1 LTPTG
6 SRGIYVRT
14 CRHKED
20 TVVGKRRWIGLLAIS
35 LLVAVGCKSS
45 IGAKTVTRD
54 QFNYAEALREAW
66 KEQMLLNMVGLRYA
80 EAPTFLKV
88 TSVINQYSLEGS
100 VSAAAPPYDLQA
112 AAAPP
117 LGISGR
123 FSDRPTITYMPLSGA
138 EFTRSVLTPI
148 PPHTIM
154 SLIQAGWRADLLIRL
169 TVRAINGVA
178 AAASMGNEAGDSRF
192 LELVR
197 LMGKIQTAGG
207 LSFRIE
213 KRGKDDVAIVMIRGE
228 SSAEI
233 QRDRARIVEILGIDP
248 NLGEYHLVF
257 GRQAS
262 APNEIAMLTR
272 SIIEMLVDLS
282 LWIEVPPEH
291 EASGRTRPTLDRES
305 LEAYGF
311 KPLIR
316 VRSSTDAPESAFVAV
331 RYEGIW
337 FWIDHEDFGSKR
349 TLSFMQLMF
358 SLAESGGGQTAPV
371 VTVQAGGG

>member
-1 LTPTG
+1 MLHRLG
-6 SRGIYVRT
+6 V
-14 CRHKED
+14 
-20 TVVGKRRWIGLLAIS
+20 LALI

-45 IGAKTVTRD
+45 IGAKTIRRD
-54 QFNYAEALREAW
+54 QFDYAEALRDAW

-100 VSAAAPPYDLQA
+100 VSAAAPPYELQA
-112 AAAPP
+112 AAVPP

-123 FSDRPTITYMPLSGA
+123 YSDRPTITYLPLSGA

-148 PPHTIM
+148 PPESIM
-154 SLIQAGWRADLLIRL
+154 SLIQAGWRADLLMRL

-178 AAASMGNEAGDSRF
+178 VAARVGDEVSDSRF
-192 LELVR
+192 FELMS
-197 LMGKIQTAGG
+197 LMGKVQNAGG

-213 KRGKDDVAIVMIRGE
+213 KRGKSDVAIVMIRGE
-228 SSAEI
+228 SSAEVR
-233 QRDRARIVEILGIDP
+233 RDRARIVEILGVDP
-248 NLGEYHLVF
+248 DLGEYRLVF
-257 GRQAS
+257 GRQSS

-272 SIIEMLVDLS
+272 SIIEMLVDLAM
-282 LWIEVPPEH
+282 WIEVPPEH
-291 EASGRTRPTLDRES
+291 TASGRTRPTPDAEHLKEF
-305 LEAYGF
+305 GF
-311 KPLIR
+311 EPLIR
-316 VRSSTDAPESAFVAV
+316 VRSSTEAPKSAFVAV

-337 FWIDHEDFGSKR
+337 FWIDHEDFRSKR

>member
-1 LTPTG
+1 
-6 SRGIYVRT
+6 
-14 CRHKED
+14 
-20 TVVGKRRWIGLLAIS
+20 VVGKRCWIGLLAIS
-35 LLVAVGCKSS
+35 LLVTVGCKSS
-45 IGAKTVTRD
+45 IGAKTVSRD
-54 QFNYAEALREAW
+54 QFNYAEALRDAW

-80 EAPTFLKV
+80 EAPMFLKV

-148 PPHTIM
+148 PPQSIM
-154 SLIQAGWRADLLIRL
+154 SLIQAGWRADLLMRL
-169 TVRAINGVA
+169 TVRAINGVSPA
-178 AAASMGNEAGDSRF
+178 TRVGQARTDERF
-192 LELVR
+192 FELVS
-197 LMGKIQTAGG
+197 LMAKVQSAGG

-213 KRGKDDVAIVMIRGE
+213 KRGKDNVSIVMIRGDVSNE
-228 SSAEI
+228 VRHA
-233 QRDRARIVEILGIDP
+233 RKRIVEILGVEP
-248 NLGEYHLVF
+248 GLGEYHLVF
-257 GRQAS
+257 GQEAS

-272 SIIEMLVDLS
+272 SIIEMLVDLAM
-282 LWIEVPPEH
+282 WIDVPPEH
-291 EASGRTRPTLDRES
+291 VASGRTRATPDVETLE
-305 LEAYGF
+305 EFGF
-311 KPLIR
+311 EPLIR
-316 VRSSTDAPESAFVAV
+316 IHSSTAQPEDAFVAV
-331 RYEGIW
+331 RYEGLW
-337 FWIDHEDFGSKR
+337 FWINHEDFGSKR

>member
-1 LTPTG
+1 M
-6 SRGIYVRT
+6 
-14 CRHKED
+14 
-20 TVVGKRRWIGLLAIS
+20 A
-35 LLVAVGCKSS
+35 LLVSIGCKSS
-45 IGAKTVTRD
+45 IGPKTVPRD
-54 QFNYAEALREAW
+54 QFDYAEALRDAW

-100 VSAAAPPYDLQA
+100 VSVAAPPYSLQA

-117 LGISGR
+117 LGIGGR
-123 FSDRPTITYMPLSGA
+123 YSDRPTITYMPLSGA

-148 PPHTIM
+148 PPQSIM
-154 SLIQAGWRADLLIRL
+154 ALIQAGWRADLLMRL

-178 AAASMGNEAGDSRF
+178 PAGRMAEEVADARF
-192 LELVR
+192 FELVS
-197 LMGKIQTAGG
+197 LMAKIQYAGG

-228 SSAEI
+228 SSAELR
-233 QRDRARIVEILGIDP
+233 RDRARIAEILGIDTE
-248 NLGEYHLVF
+248 LAEYRLVF
-257 GRQAS
+257 GRHAS

-272 SIIEMLVDLS
+272 SIIEMLVDLAM
-282 LWIEVPPEH
+282 WIDVPPEH
-291 EASGRTRPTLDRES
+291 VASGRTRPTPDVGT
-305 LEAYGF
+305 LEDFGF
-311 KPLIR
+311 EPLIQ
-316 VRSSTDAPESAFVAV
+316 VFSSTEAPKDAFVAV
-331 RYEGIW
+331 RYEGLW
-337 FWIDHEDFGSKR
+337 FWIDHEDFRSKR

>member
-1 LTPTG
+1 
-6 SRGIYVRT
+6 
-14 CRHKED
+14 
-20 TVVGKRRWIGLLAIS
+20 LLAIF
-35 LLVAVGCKSS
+35 LLVPLGCKSS
-45 IGAKTVTRD
+45 IGAKTVSRD
-54 QFNYAEALREAW
+54 QFNYAEALRDAW

-100 VSAAAPPYDLQA
+100 VSVASPPYELQA

-123 FSDRPTITYMPLSGA
+123 YSDRPTITYMPLSGA

-148 PPHTIM
+148 PPQSIM
-154 SLIQAGWRADLLIRL
+154 SLIQAGWRADLLMRL
-169 TVRAINGVA
+169 TVRTINGVSPA
-178 AAASMGNEAGDSRF
+178 ARDGDEVTDPRF
-192 LELVR
+192 FELVS
-197 LMGKIQTAGG
+197 LMTKIQDAGG

-213 KRGKDDVAIVMIRGE
+213 KRGKDDVSIVMIQGD
-228 SSAEI
+228 SSDELRRA
-233 QRDRARIVEILGIDP
+233 RARIAEILGIDTG
-248 NLGEYHLVF
+248 LAEYRLVF

-262 APNEIAMLTR
+262 ATNEIAMLTR
-272 SIIEMLVDLS
+272 SIIEMLVDLAM
-282 LWIEVPPEH
+282 WIDVPPEH
-291 EASGRTRPTLDRES
+291 VASGRTRPTPDVGT
-305 LEAYGF
+305 LEKLGF
-311 KPLIR
+311 EPLIR
-316 VRSSTDAPESAFVAV
+316 IHSSTVRPEDPFVSV
-331 RYEGIW
+331 RYEGLW